1 MRRII
6 VVNSKGGCGKT
17 TIATN
22 LASLYAARGLKTALF
37 DYDPQGSSMCWL
49 EARPPHAASIH
60 GVAAHQRTPG
70 GLTRSFQLRVP
81 LETQRLIIDTPAS
94 LDKPQLLDHL
104 RGADRI
110 LVPVAPSAIDT
121 RAAAGFIQDLIAA
134 NRTSRARI
142 AIVANR
148 LRGEHTLGFQILER
162 FLETVDIPVV
172 GRLRDSQYYVQSAER
187 GLGIQELDLYRARHE
202 LPHWQKMLDWLEA
215 EPVEQSAPVS
225 RVGRALSALVPA

>member
-22 LASLYAARGLKTALF
+22 LASLYAARGLRTALF

-49 EARPPHAASIH
+49 EARPPQAARIH

-81 LETQRLIIDTPAS
+81 LETERLIIDTPAS

-104 RGADRI
+104 RGADMI

-121 RAAAGFIQDLIAA
+121 RAATAFISDLLAA
-134 NRTSRARI
+134 NRSSRARV

-148 LRGEHTLGFQILER
+148 VRANTIGFQTLER
-162 FLETVDIPVV
+162 FLETANVPVV
-172 GRLRDSQYYVQSAER
+172 ARLRDSQYYVQSAER
-187 GLGIQELDLYRARHE
+187 GLGIQELDLYRARYE
-202 LPHWQKMLDWLEA
+202 LPHWQRMLDWLEKDA
-215 EPVEQSAPVS
+215 TTEPAPVNG
-225 RVGRALSALVPA
+225 VRAAHFAPA